1 MKIIHRYILSDFL
14 MLFFSSIAVIT
25 FVMSIGALFKVT
37 DLLASGASAK
47 PLLTIF
53 LTAMPRALSLAIPL
67 ATLIAVL
74 LLFGRLSSDSE
85 ITAMKSCGISLYY
98 IAAPL
103 LITSIISAIVC
114 LMIHDR
120 LAPWA
125 HERQRIA
132 RQSMRMLSP
141 TGLLEEGRY
150 INDLMDNVL
159 FYVGRKMRD
168 GQLYDVRIVDKREP
182 GFVREVR
189 ARTATVTTDKKGY
202 IVVNLKQATISPFSK
217 DSSSPAYCEEM
228 PFTLD
233 RLDGSTKTYEK
244 REDNMTFAELIQTAR
259 ELEQSGTANQET
271 GRKITPMFIWV
282 DFNKRITLSLSCIA
296 FTLLGIPLGIKA
308 HRKESSI
315 GIALSLLLI
324 MNFYLFIVIAK
335 SMMKTPGLPAH
346 LITWIPVVLSIVAG
360 VWLMRRSR

>member
-1 MKIIHRYILSDFL
+1 
-14 MLFFSSIAVIT
+14 
-25 FVMSIGALFKVT
+25 
-37 DLLASGASAK
+37 
-47 PLLTIF
+47 
-53 LTAMPRALSLAIPL
+53 MPTALSLAIPL

-85 ITAMKSCGISLYY
+85 ITAMKSCGISLYS
-98 IAAPL
+98 ISAPL
-103 LITSIISAIVC
+103 LITSIISTIVC

-125 HERQRIA
+125 YTQQKMA
-132 RQSMRMLSP
+132 LQSMRVQSP
-141 TGLLEEGRY
+141 ANILEEGRY
-150 INDLMDNVL
+150 INDLMDGVL
-159 FYVGRKMRD
+159 FYVGKKMRN

-189 ARTATVTTDKKGY
+189 ARTATVSSDEDGY

-228 PFTLD
+228 PFKLD
-233 RLDGSTKTYEK
+233 RIDGSTKSYEK
-244 REDNMTFAELIQTAR
+244 KEDDLTFAELIRKAR
-259 ELEQSGTANQET
+259 KLAQSDTGNQKK
-271 GRKITPMFIWV
+271 GRKMTPMFIWV
-282 DFNKRITLSLSCIA
+282 ELNERLTLSLSCIA

-335 SMMKTPGLPAH
+335 SLMKRPGVPAH
-346 LITWIPVVLSIVAG
+346 LIEWIPVVLSFAAG
-360 VWLMRRSR
+360 IWLMRRSR